1 MPGPV
6 RLSIEGGRVTSEERL
21 LMDKGRI
28 APRRLGQPVARR
40 GAVLAAYQRV
50 LGAMEALR
58 DVFPT
63 QPTITVGAARVAA
76 AA

>member
-1 MPGPV
+1 V
-6 RLSIEGGRVTSEERL
+6 RLSTEGDRL
-21 LMDKGRI
+21 IGKEL
-28 APRRLGQPVARR
+28 L
-40 GAVLAAYQRV
+40 
-50 LGAMEALR
+50 LR